1 MITKLAEY
9 NHLLRQSQLLKMSM
23 LPEKDKLQLREPDS
37 SAARHGKLLVVL
49 NPLIMIHE
57 RILERV
63 N

>member
-37 SAARHGKLLVVL
+37 SAARNGKLLVVL